1 MRKVL
6 IVLLIGCSLL
16 AGSIDLN
23 FNYSPSSLSF
33 SKEKGY
39 DIVKVEGA
47 FLTGK
52 IGEPMYPLF
61 YYTVALPPG
70 ADVEKAEIL
79 EIKKEVIPGVFN
91 LYPYQP
97 PVPFSKK
104 TSEYKFIPLNPDMLV
119 RDTPYPDEI
128 IQNIHTGDK
137 GGFRLCRFHVSPLI
151 YTPAKGR
158 LELITHIKIRLH
170 YSEDKSKER
179 RLPSR
184 VIEHMSKRVKEMVI
198 NPEDVDRYKSELI
211 KTERSG
217 SKALPAGDYDYVI
230 ITPQSWESVWQP
242 LIDWKTKKGVRARTY
257 TLQDINSN
265 YSGSHIYDKIK
276 NFIIDANSTWGT
288 MWFVLAGNIDTIPNA
303 PCYGYVSTS
312 PATTDNNIA
321 STRFFEDFDDWD
333 KDGDGRYCEYSADS
347 PDFWADCYVGRAYVW
362 NVEQADSFVSRILF
376 YEKNIPDD
384 YENKIMWWTE
394 QLFGS
399 SSNGGDWADIIEAD
413 LQNEGIDWLTY
424 TEYYDDRGTF
434 PGDVEAINAQEQGY
448 GWTIV
453 LSHGDYQEVMQGQW
467 DGDDITVTELRNYL
481 DRPNGGRFGIHT
493 GLCCMSG
500 GYHEVDA
507 CYSSV
512 WNGEQYGGVASIFN
526 SEYGWGFDI
535 TDTDT
540 SLYNF
545 TLSYG
550 LVYRFVFYTYVHNDW
565 HIGEALANARD
576 AHIRFI
582 TSDDAEKWCMIE
594 YNLIG
599 DPEMP
604 VWRNQP
610 KTLSVN
616 HPSTISPGSQ
626 SVTVTVK
633 DANTSSAIN
642 GAIVCLMTDDQSVY
656 AVDTTDATGSVS
668 ITINPADGDTIW
680 VTATAYH
687 QNYKP
692 YEGDMV
698 CAGDGVYF
706 NGITYLDTV
715 SGGTVVQDGN
725 INPGETCDLSI
736 QVKNNKSTQV
746 RNAVGNIYISD
757 TRVTVIDD
765 NHTYGRIN
773 AGATAD
779 GLYRI
784 SVSNP
789 GSGFSFPCTLVVTY
803 DGGSDTS
810 VFNIQVVGVG
820 IASYHTEGGGSEL
833 VYNYSGTKGIN
844 SRTSMKVEENSIA
857 APELKKYTIIEP
869 SGVEVVNLNEPVYF
883 AKAYYDTIQYDDGT
897 FYYGWSGVDY
907 FAVRFTPAARCSVIG
922 VFWGRYHEKR
932 ETDTVWLYAA
942 DSAGNPST
950 FLDGFYTTIS
960 HTGEPVLYHTSFPN
974 GGDVNGDFWMIIYAR
989 TDNTRPDRSYFLGDS
1004 TGDGNDGL
1012 RSYLSSDGINFYN
1025 MYSNGYYSDLFIRAE
1040 VYYFDVYTDEGTIWV
1055 LNTDQNTSSDF
1066 NVTNVYAKHG
1076 SSWITTIEPK
1086 TGVVPVG
1093 DSLGIVVGI
1102 DTTGL
1107 DRTQNYYDTLI
1118 VVTSA
1123 GTAAKAAN
1131 LEVPVS
1137 ILFVPLQLCEVTGL
1151 SLQPEVNRI
1160 SIVWNATPG
1169 LNGHWEVYRKS
1180 EDGYRQVGFIPASQK
1195 GKYTFIDREVKPGIV
1210 YSYKI
1215 AYVTT
1220 SGEKRWF
1227 GPINGKVEAT
1237 PYLTLTPGNIF
1248 TSGKIA
1254 IQFLLPVDGHTS
1266 LIVFDRA
1273 GRRVITLLNND
1284 ALAGFYNVQW
1294 DGKDKNGRPLPS
1306 GIYFVKLTQG
1316 SLEFTRRI
1324 ILVR

>member
-16 AGSIDLN
+16 AGSIDLD
-23 FNYSPSSLSF
+23 FNYSPSSLTF
-33 SKEKGY
+33 SKKKGY
-39 DIVKVEGA
+39 DIVKLKGA

-52 IGEPMYPLF
+52 IGEPTYPVF
-61 YYTVALPPG
+61 SYTVALPPG
-70 ADVEKAEIL
+70 AEVEKTEIL
-79 EIKKEVIPGVFN
+79 EIEKKVIPGVFN

-97 PVPFSKK
+97 PVPFSKRP
-104 TSEYKFIPLNPDMLV
+104 SEYKFIPLNPDMPV
-119 RDTPYPDEI
+119 RNTPYPDEI
-128 IQNIHTGDK
+128 IQNIHTGNK
-137 GGFRLCRFHVSPLI
+137 SGFRLCRFHVSPLI
-151 YTPAKGR
+151 YTPAKKM
-158 LELITHIKIRLH
+158 LELITHIKIRLY

-184 VIEHMSKRVKEMVI
+184 VIEHMSKRVKEIVI
-198 NPEDVDRYKSELI
+198 NPKDVDKYKSELI
-211 KTERSG
+211 RTENSG

-230 ITPQSWESVWQP
+230 ITPQSWENAWQP

-303 PCYGYVSTS
+303 PCYGYVNTF

-321 STRFFEDFDDWD
+321 STRFFEDFDNWD
-333 KDGDGRYCEYSADS
+333 KDGDGLYCEYSSDS

-362 NVEQADSFVSRILF
+362 NVEQVDSFVSRILF
-376 YEKNIPDD
+376 YEKNVPND
-384 YENKIMWWTE
+384 YENKMMWWTE
-394 QLFGS
+394 QLWSS
-399 SSNGGDWADIIEAD
+399 SSNGGDWADI
-413 LQNEGIDWLTY
+413 LQTKLEDGGITWLTH

-434 PGDVEAINAQEQGY
+434 PGDVEAINEQEQGY
-448 GWTIV
+448 GWTVV
-453 LSHGDYQEVMQGQW
+453 LSHGDYQEVMQGQS
-467 DGDDITVTELRNYL
+467 DGDDITVSELRRDL

-493 GLCCMSG
+493 GMCCMSG

-526 SEYGWGFDI
+526 AEYGWGYDQ

-540 SLYNF
+540 SSGNF
-545 TLSYG
+545 KLSYG
-550 LVYRFVFYTYVHNDW
+550 LVYRFLFYSYNHNDW
-565 HIGEALANARD
+565 HLGEALANARD

-582 TSDDAEKWCMIE
+582 TSESAEKWCMIE
-594 YNLIG
+594 YNLLG

-610 KTLSVN
+610 KTLSVE
-616 HPSTISPGSQ
+616 HPSTIPPGSQ
-626 SVTVTVK
+626 SVTVSVK
-633 DANTSSAIN
+633 DASTSSAIN
-642 GAIVCLMTDDQSVY
+642 GAIVCLMRDDRSIY
-656 AVDTTDATGSVS
+656 AVDTTKATGSVS
-668 ITINPADGDTIW
+668 ITINPSDGDTIW

-692 YEGDMV
+692 YEGYMV
-698 CAGDGVYF
+698 CAGDGVNF

-715 SGGTVVQDGN
+715 SGGTIVQDGN

-736 QVKNNKSTQV
+736 QVKNNKSTRV
-746 RNAVGNIYISD
+746 RNAVGKIYISD
-757 TRVTVIDD
+757 SRVTVIDD
-765 NHTYGRIN
+765 NHSYGNI
-773 AGATAD
+773 ASGATED

-789 GSGFSFPCTLVVTY
+789 GYGFTFPCTLVVTY
-803 DGGSDTS
+803 TGGADTS
-810 VFNIQVVGVG
+810 IFDIQVVGVG
-820 IASYHTEGGGSEL
+820 IASYHTSDGGSEL
-833 VYNYSGTKGIN
+833 VYNYTGTKGIKIKN
-844 SRTSMKVEENSIA
+844 EET
-857 APELKKYTIIEP
+857 APELKKYAIIEP
-869 SGVEVVNLNEPVYF
+869 SGLEVVKLNEPVYP
-883 AKAYYDTIQYDDGT
+883 AKAYYDTIQYDDNT
-897 FYYGWSGVDY
+897 VYYHWYGVDY
-907 FAVRFTPAARCSVIG
+907 WAVRFTPAARCSVVG
-922 VFWGRYHEKR
+922 VFWGRYHER
-932 ETDTVWLYAA
+932 NETDTVWLRE
-942 DSAGNPST
+942 DNGGSPGT
-950 FLDGFYTTIS
+950 ILDGFNSTVK
-960 HTGEPVLYHTSFPN
+960 ERNQNVLYYASFPN
-974 GGDVNGDFWMIIYAR
+974 GADVNGDFWICIYAR
-989 TDNTRPDRSYFLGDS
+989 SDNAGRDESYFLGDS

-1012 RSYLSSDGINFYN
+1012 RSYYSSDNSSWTN
-1025 MYSNGYYSDLFIRAE
+1025 MNSAGYYSDLFIRAE

-1066 NVTNVYAKHG
+1066 SVTDVYAKHG
-1076 SSWITTIEPK
+1076 SSWITTITPK

-1107 DRTQNYYDTLI
+1107 DRTQNYYDTVV
-1118 VVTSA
+1118 VVTTA
-1123 GTAAKAAN
+1123 GTATKAAN

-1151 SLQPEVNRI
+1151 SLQSEVNRI

-1180 EDGYRQVGFIPASQK
+1180 EDEYRQVGFIPASQK

-1227 GPINGKVEAT
+1227 GPVNGKINAT
-1237 PYLTLTPGNIF
+1237 PYLTLSPGNILIN
-1248 TSGKIA
+1248 GKVS

-1266 LIVFDRA
+1266 LIVFDRT
-1273 GRRVITLLNND
+1273 GRRIVTLLNND

-1306 GIYFVKLTQG
+1306 GIYFVKLTHG
-1316 SLEFTRRI
+1316 TLEFTRRI